1 MTELGRR
8 AVVTGLA
15 AIAVAGVAPALP
27 VRAASAALEITPR
40 ALALVAPWHF
50 AHRADGTITIS
61 QMGTFGFTNAP
72 RPNGSPVFDC
82 FLDGDHPSASPTFR
96 ALERAATFVAKHAYS
111 IRTARRHPGAI
122 YFDYTQRDPRR
133 PFDDVFTE
141 DAPPHPELKRIYAL
155 RGLDWYD
162 T

>member
-1 MTELGRR
+1 MIDRR
-8 AVVTGLA
+8 QLVTGLA
-15 AIAVAGVAPALP
+15 AVAVAGSVPALP
-27 VRAASAALEITPR
+27 VGAASVAAQEITPR
-40 ALALVAPWHF
+40 ALALVAPWYF
-50 AHRADGTITIS
+50 SQLPDGTIWIVH
-61 QMGTFGFTNAP
+61 MGTFGFTNAP
-72 RPNGSPVFDC
+72 RADGSPVFDC
-82 FLDGDHPSASPTFR
+82 FLDGDAPSTSPTFR
-96 ALERAATFVAKHAYS
+96 ALERAATFVARHAYL
-111 IRTARRHPGAI
+111 IRIARQHPAAI